1 MGSGFAKFAEEEGH
15 SQGGTAAG
23 GSPDDWNQ
31 EGRGQERPG
40 QSPGT
45 GGEKPSMPPP
55 PSIPKF
61 QAPLMYAPKQSELQS
76 ASYNINSTSHQYLA
90 RFGAASKF

>member
-15 SQGGTAAG
+15 GQGGDIAG

-45 GGEKPSMPPP
+45 AGEQPSKPKPPP
-55 PSIPKF
+55 VPQFTKPF
-61 QAPLMYAPKQSELQS
+61 MYSPRQSELQS

-90 RFGAASKF
+90 RFGVAGKF